1 MANTYVHKLFNI
13 YQFIIFSHN
22 NLLNLLFSSD
32 PPHFDE
38 LRPDPTRDLNAAI
51 SIKISNQNENK
62 VKSKLKT
69 SGPTPTF
76 QNRLLSIDFQEL
88 LLWHIMIKFG

>member
-32 PPHFDE
+32 PPILTSYDRIRPE
-38 LRPDPTRDLNAAI
+38 ILTLQSVLR
-51 SIKISNQNENK
+51 SQIKMEIRSNQN
-62 VKSKLKT
+62 
-69 SGPTPTF
+69 
-76 QNRLLSIDFQEL
+76 
-88 LLWHIMIKFG
+88 